1 MHKSLFVS
9 VQNKTS
15 TQGTDLLGERSV
27 HRAALSERKPTQ
39 KTKTKIKTE
48 PNRTQIEKK
57 PEMRAHNNTFQK
69 KRNKRKRFTAPLTY
83 LDDSTIGF
91 WLLQVSLT
99 TLSATSST
107 PPNDDK
113 AQLIATAGDWCYITH
128 KHTNLK
134 AKLLETQSCCCCFWR
149 WEGKGEA

>member
-1 MHKSLFVS
+1 MRKSLFVS

-48 PNRTQIEKK
+48 PKSKESPRCAHTKIASKK
-57 PEMRAHNNTFQK
+57 KE
-69 KRNKRKRFTAPLTY
+69 NKRKRFTAPLTY
-83 LDDSTIGF
+83 LEDSTIGF

-99 TLSATSST
+99 TLSATTST
-107 PPNDDK
+107 PPNDDT

-134 AKLLETQSCCCCFWR
+134 AKLLETQSCCCCCCFWW